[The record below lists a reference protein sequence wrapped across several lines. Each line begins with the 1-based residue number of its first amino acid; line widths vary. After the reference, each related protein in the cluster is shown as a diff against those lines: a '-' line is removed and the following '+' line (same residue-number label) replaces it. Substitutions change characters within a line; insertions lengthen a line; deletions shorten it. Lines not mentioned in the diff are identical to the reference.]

1 MAFQIIDD
9 ILDYTKESQEIGK
22 PVLEDMRQGV
32 YSLPLIYS
40 LQKKQ
45 TKATTL
51 FREESGNDRRRCR
64 RRTQNR

>member
-40 LQKKQ
+40 LQKTNQ
-45 TKATTL
+45 SYYL
-51 FREESGNDRRRCR
+51 I
-64 RRTQNR
+64 

>member
-40 LQKKQ
+40 LQKQ